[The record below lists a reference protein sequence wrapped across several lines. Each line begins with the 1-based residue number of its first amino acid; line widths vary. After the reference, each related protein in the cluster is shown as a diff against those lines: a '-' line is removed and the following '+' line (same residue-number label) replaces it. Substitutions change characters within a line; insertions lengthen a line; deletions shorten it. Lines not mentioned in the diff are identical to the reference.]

1 MIGNK
6 LTIIFIFTFEDK
18 IKLWKILTSIYMYK
32 ETLEKRVK
40 TADHIKFDK
49 RRMKDAAQSRN

>member
-1 MIGNK
+1 
-6 LTIIFIFTFEDK
+6 
-18 IKLWKILTSIYMYK
+18 MYK